1 MKFTGFE
8 VLDATIQRSNAWLNE
23 LMQEVNW
30 TDRRQTYVA
39 FRCVLHALRDHLSPK
54 DAVYVGEQLPM
65 LIRGFYFEH
74 WDVSGKPRVLRS
86 RNDFFSY
93 VSAHL
98 SRDGQPG
105 SNAETVIRA
114 VFRLLDR
121 KATDGEIDDIQNVL
135 PPALIDLWPPALRA
149 A

>member
-23 LMQEVNW
+23 LMQELNW

-39 FRCVLHALRDHLSPK
+39 FRGVLHALRDHLSPN

-74 WDVSGKPRVLRS
+74 WDVSGKSPGLRS
-86 RNDFFSY
+86 RNDFFAY

-98 SRDGQPG
+98 LRAGQGG
-105 SNAETVIRA
+105 SSAETVTRA

-121 KATDGEIDDIQNVL
+121 KAVDGEIDDIQHVL

>member
-23 LMQEVNW
+23 LMQELNW

-39 FRCVLHALRDHLSPK
+39 FRCVLHALRDHLSLQN
-54 DAVYVGEQLPM
+54 AVYVGEQLPI

-74 WDVSGKPRVLRS
+74 WDVSGKPRALRS
-86 RNDFFSY
+86 RHDFCAS
-93 VSAHL
+93 VSADL
-98 SRDGQPG
+98 SRDGRRA
-105 SNAETVIRA
+105 SDAETIIRA

-121 KATDGEIDDIQNVL
+121 KATDGEIDDIQHVL
-135 PPALIDLWPPALRA
+135 PPALTDLWPPALRA

>member
-8 VLDATIQRSNAWLNE
+8 VLDATIQRSNAWFNE
-23 LMQEVNW
+23 LMQELNW

-74 WDVSGKPRVLRS
+74 WDVSRKPPVLRS
-86 RNDFFSY
+86 RKDFSSY
-93 VSAHL
+93 VAANL
-98 SRDGQPG
+98 SRDGQQTFD
-105 SNAETVIRA
+105 AESVTRA

-121 KATDGEIDDIQNVL
+121 KATDGEID
-135 PPALIDLWPPALRA
+135 
-149 A
+149 